1 MFGRVSAHRLAEE
14 LSVEDPTIDFKMSDV
29 IKARVLQCRKR
40 LSPKCMKIV
49 ELILSRQG
57 HNALIPGH
65 AIVSIKPKYAVLPD
79 DKISPDKLKG
89 GANVKCKIPF
99 EHLLDSYEPGDVV
112 STNSID
118 NLSRRLL
125 NVGKNIAQKGLVIAR
140 PSRDGLPLVSLK
152 SNLIETCI
160 QNAETKI
167 KTKGSVNT
175 TDVILPTVST
185 SLFMG
190 ALVHGYCARI
200 DSKYGTFVRFF
211 DNFTGLLPKAKGGTD
226 LNLYDTVI
234 CKVIA
239 IDVMSGKAPKILL
252 KRISSVGNVG
262 KKKMRDDGSSTQSV
276 DLMRNGDYVGDVK
289 VTTF

>member
-65 AIVSIKPKYAVLPD
+65 AIVFIKPKYAVLPD

-140 PSRDGLPLVSLK
+140 PSCDGLPLVSLK

-160 QNAETKI
+160 QTI
-167 KTKGSVNT
+167 
-175 TDVILPTVST
+175 
-185 SLFMG
+185 
-190 ALVHGYCARI
+190 Y
-200 DSKYGTFVRFF
+200 
-211 DNFTGLLPKAKGGTD
+211 
-226 LNLYDTVI
+226 NLQQH
-234 CKVIA
+234 
-239 IDVMSGKAPKILL
+239 
-252 KRISSVGNVG
+252 N
-262 KKKMRDDGSSTQSV
+262 
-276 DLMRNGDYVGDVK
+276 DLMRRQK
-289 VTTF
+289 KLRKPP